1 MAPNKEI
8 EITDKVKSLYEVMQ
22 EEKVEELEIKSPE
35 FNVHIKRKNN
45 SKPQQF
51 KPAKIEEFSI
61 QKNNDGGFI
70 QAAEPS
76 VSGDTIKS
84 PITGVF
90 YRSPSPTSPM
100 FVNEGDVIDTGKTLC
115 IIEAMKVMN
124 EIKATEKVRIV
135 KILAENGKS
144 ISSDQDLFSIEK
156 L

>member
-8 EITDKVKSLYEVMQ
+8 EITEKVKSLYEVMQ

-45 SKPQQF
+45 SKPQYF
-51 KPAKIEEFSI
+51 KPAKVEEFSM
-61 QKNNDGGFI
+61 QNNNDGEI
-70 QAAEPS
+70 QQAAGPS
-76 VSGDTIKS
+76 VAGDTIKS

-135 KILAENGKS
+135 KILVENGKS